1 MLPVVRYAAYV
12 SILTKLLRI
21 MKYDNYYLEYQG
33 LKKRIVK
40 DILKQLSTGH
50 KGHFEFG
57 AITIMVDIQPRHY
70 DEVQRFKVVAI
81 NSDLSSDRGLFVEDI
96 YSHDMPLEVGYSD
109 FDVIDLLYILEQ
121 I

>member
-1 MLPVVRYAAYV
+1 MEYE
-12 SILTKLLRI
+12 
-21 MKYDNYYLEYQG
+21 NYYLEYQG
-33 LKKRIVK
+33 LKERIVK
-40 DILKQLSTGH
+40 DILKQLSTVH

-57 AITIMVDIQPRHY
+57 AITIMVDIKPRHY

-109 FDVIDLLYILEQ
+109 FDVPDLLYILEK